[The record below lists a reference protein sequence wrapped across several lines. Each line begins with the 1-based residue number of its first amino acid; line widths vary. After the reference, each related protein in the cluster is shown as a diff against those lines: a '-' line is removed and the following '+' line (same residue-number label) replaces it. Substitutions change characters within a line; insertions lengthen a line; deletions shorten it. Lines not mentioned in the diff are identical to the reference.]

1 MLAGKKS
8 ADSQLAGNFPT
19 NVAGKWNFSYH
30 PAGSA
35 EQIFFSQQQKKI
47 VKKALKALTYYFYG
61 LFVTFCE
68 NVSLGAPESPAKV
81 FDFTAFVHIYFAFTS
96 LVIVGELCTLLR

>member
-1 MLAGKKS
+1 MQKQNKAKTKRIRDKHAFLTIELLAGKKS

-19 NVAGKWNFSYH
+19 NVAGTWNFSYH

-47 VKKALKALTYYFYG
+47 VKKTLKAFTYHFYG
-61 LFVTFCE
+61 LFDTFCE
-68 NVSLGAPESPAKV
+68 NVSLGAPEA
-81 FDFTAFVHIYFAFTS
+81 
-96 LVIVGELCTLLR
+96 C